1 MWEGKLI
8 EKSFEV
14 LNDGLFELKL
24 FVNNVQRFFDIFKI
38 QVRDLFKLLR
48 IIFEKAVSQNFMG
61 VAELDALHNFYV
73 VLQFLACKHFFAI
86 VVNFIG
92 GFVDFLKYS

>member
-14 LNDGLFELKL
+14 LNNGLFELKL
-24 FVNNVQRFFDIFKI
+24 FVDNVQTFLDIFKI

-61 VAELDALHNFYV
+61 VTELDALHDFYV
-73 VLQFLACKHFFAI
+73 VP
-86 VVNFIG
+86 
-92 GFVDFLKYS
+92 